1 MLWLSCGS
9 LLFSEEGADPESIE
23 KVAQQVLA
31 ITLPFNRTGLYNI
44 IMQIKELIANITD
57 VDGVYNCS
65 TEQLAKAKELL
76 DGAINEQ

>member
-9 LLFSEEGADPESIE
+9 LLFSGEGADPESIE

-31 ITLPFNRTGLYNI
+31 ITLPFNRTGLDNI
-44 IMQIKELIANITD
+44 ILQIKDLIANITD
-57 VDGVYNCS
+57 VDGVFNYS